1 MPRLTDATKAARRAQ
16 IIEAAISCFLEKGYT
31 NTSMS
36 DIIKASGLSS
46 GSIYSHFSG
55 KEDILISAINERL
68 NSVKE
73 LYDTFPGG
81 AGPQDIL
88 EIIYT
93 NLLVNEN
100 FTAMLRIRLESLHAP
115 EIARATA
122 NIMPLLQGIIV
133 KTLTPWAAEQLSVL
147 HEINPDPAQRTPEQE
162 ALITDY
168 ARDTADAFM
177 MVFQGTCSA
186 PSSAPPRKRTASTA
200 SLWRSFLSSCPP
212 DSP

>member
-55 KEDILISAINERL
+55 KEDILITAINERL
-68 NSVKE
+68 NNVKE
-73 LYDTFPGG
+73 LYETLPEG

-88 EIIYT
+88 ETIHT
-93 NLLVNEN
+93 NQLVNDN
-100 FTAMLRIRLESLHAP
+100 FSAMLRIRLESLHAP

-122 NIMPLLQGIIV
+122 DIMPLLQSIIV

-162 ALITDY
+162 ALIADY
-168 ARDTADAFM
+168 ARDTAHAFM
-177 MVFQGTCSA
+177 MVFQGYM
-186 PSSAPPRKRTASTA
+186 
-200 SLWRSFLSSCPP
+200 LRSFFGSTEEKDRLYRVASALLPE
-212 DSP
+212 

>member
-55 KEDILISAINERL
+55 KEDILITAINERL
-68 NSVKE
+68 NNVKE
-73 LYDTFPGG
+73 LYETLPEG

-88 EIIYT
+88 ETIHT
-93 NLLVNEN
+93 NQLVNDN
-100 FTAMLRIRLESLHAP
+100 FSAMLRIRAGSLHAP

-122 NIMPLLQGIIV
+122 DTMPLLQGIIV

-147 HEINPDPAQRTPEQE
+147 HEINPNSAQRTPEQE
-162 ALITDY
+162 ALIADY

-177 MVFQGTCSA
+177 MVFQGYM
-186 PSSAPPRKRTASTA
+186 
-200 SLWRSFLSSCPP
+200 LRSFFGAPEEKDRLYRVALALLPE
-212 DSP
+212 

>member
-122 NIMPLLQGIIV
+122 DIIPLLQGIIV

-147 HEINPDPAQRTPEQE
+147 HEINPDSAQRTPEQE
-162 ALITDY
+162 ALIADY

-177 MVFQGTCSA
+177 MVFQGYM
-186 PSSAPPRKRTASTA
+186 
-200 SLWRSFLSSCPP
+200 LRSFFGSTEEKDRLYRVALALLPE
-212 DSP
+212 

>member
-55 KEDILISAINERL
+55 KEDILITAINERL
-68 NSVKE
+68 NNVKE
-73 LYDTFPGG
+73 LYETLPEG

-88 EIIYT
+88 ETIHT
-93 NLLVNEN
+93 NPLVNDN
-100 FTAMLRIRLESLHAP
+100 FSAMLRIRAKSLHAP

-122 NIMPLLQGIIV
+122 DTMPLLQGIIV

-147 HEINPDPAQRTPEQE
+147 HEINPNPAQRTPEQE
-162 ALITDY
+162 SLIADY

-177 MVFQGTCSA
+177 MVFQGYM
-186 PSSAPPRKRTASTA
+186 
-200 SLWRSFLSSCPP
+200 LRSFFGTPEEKDHLYRVALALLPE
-212 DSP
+212 

>member
-1 MPRLTDATKAARRAQ
+1 MPRLTEATKAARRAQ
-16 IIEAAISCFLEKGYT
+16 IIEAAIACFIERGYT

-55 KEDILISAINERL
+55 KEDILVSAINERL
-68 NSVKE
+68 ENVKN
-73 LYDTFPGG
+73 LYAALPEG

-93 NLLVNEN
+93 NQMVNEN
-100 FTAMLRIRLESLHAP
+100 FSAMLRIRLESLHAP

-122 NIMPLLQGIIV
+122 NVMPLLQGIIV
-133 KTLTPWAAEQLSVL
+133 KTLTFWATEQLSVL

-162 ALITDY
+162 ALIADY
-168 ARDTADAFM
+168 ARDHADAFM
-177 MVFQGTCSA
+177 MVFQGYM
-186 PSSAPPRKRTASTA
+186 
-200 SLWRSFLSSCPP
+200 LRSFFG
-212 DSP
+212 SPEEKDRLYRVALALLPE

>member
-16 IIEAAISCFLEKGYT
+16 IIEAAVSCFLEKGYT

-46 GSIYSHFSG
+46 GSIYSHFTG
-55 KEDILISAINERL
+55 KEDILITAINERL
-68 NSVKE
+68 ENVKK
-73 LYDTFPGG
+73 LYAALPEG

-93 NLLVNEN
+93 NQMVNEN
-100 FTAMLRIRLESLHAP
+100 FSAMLRIRLESLHAP

-122 NIMPLLQGIIV
+122 DIMPLLQGIIV

-147 HEINPDPAQRTPEQE
+147 HEINPDSAQRTPEQE
-162 ALITDY
+162 ALIADY

-177 MVFQGTCSA
+177 MVFQGYM
-186 PSSAPPRKRTASTA
+186 
-200 SLWRSFLSSCPP
+200 LRSFFGSTEEKDRLYRVASALLPE
-212 DSP
+212 

>member
-55 KEDILISAINERL
+55 KEDILNTAINERL
-68 NSVKE
+68 NNVKE
-73 LYDTFPGG
+73 LYETLPEG

-88 EIIYT
+88 ETIHT
-93 NLLVNEN
+93 NQLVNDN
-100 FTAMLRIRLESLHAP
+100 FSAMLRIRLESLHAP

-122 NIMPLLQGIIV
+122 DIMPLLQSIIV
-133 KTLTPWAAEQLSVL
+133 KPLTPWAAEQLSVL

-162 ALITDY
+162 ALIADY

-177 MVFQGTCSA
+177 MVFQGYM
-186 PSSAPPRKRTASTA
+186 
-200 SLWRSFLSSCPP
+200 LRSFFGSTEEKDRLYRVALALLPE
-212 DSP
+212 

>member
-16 IIEAAISCFLEKGYT
+16 IIEAAVSCFLEKGYT

-55 KEDILISAINERL
+55 KEDILITAINERL
-68 NSVKE
+68 NNVKE
-73 LYDTFPGG
+73 LYETLPEG

-88 EIIYT
+88 ETIHT
-93 NLLVNEN
+93 NQLVNDN
-100 FTAMLRIRLESLHAP
+100 FSAMLRIRLESLHAP

-147 HEINPDPAQRTPEQE
+147 HEINPNSAQRTPEQE
-162 ALITDY
+162 ALIADY

-177 MVFQGTCSA
+177 MVFQGYM
-186 PSSAPPRKRTASTA
+186 
-200 SLWRSFLSSCPP
+200 LRSFFGNPKEKDHLYRVALALLPE
-212 DSP
+212 

>member
-55 KEDILISAINERL
+55 KEDILITAINERL
-68 NSVKE
+68 NNVKE
-73 LYDTFPGG
+73 LYETLPEG

-88 EIIYT
+88 ETIHT
-93 NLLVNEN
+93 NQLVNDN
-100 FTAMLRIRLESLHAP
+100 FSAMLRIRAKSLHAP

-122 NIMPLLQGIIV
+122 DTMPLLQGIIV

-147 HEINPDPAQRTPEQE
+147 HEINPNSAQRTPEQE
-162 ALITDY
+162 GLIADY

-177 MVFQGTCSA
+177 MVFQGYM
-186 PSSAPPRKRTASTA
+186 
-200 SLWRSFLSSCPP
+200 LRSFFGAPEEKDRLYRVALALLPE
-212 DSP
+212 

>member
-55 KEDILISAINERL
+55 KEDILITAINERL
-68 NSVKE
+68 NNVKE
-73 LYDTFPGG
+73 LYETLPEG

-88 EIIYT
+88 ETIYT
-93 NLLVNEN
+93 NQLVNDN
-100 FTAMLRIRLESLHAP
+100 FSAMLRIRLESLHAP

-122 NIMPLLQGIIV
+122 DIMPLLQGIIV
-133 KTLTPWAAEQLSVL
+133 KTLTPWATEQLSVL
-147 HEINPDPAQRTPEQE
+147 HEINPDSAQRTPEQE

-168 ARDTADAFM
+168 ARDHADAFM
-177 MVFQGTCSA
+177 MVFQGYM
-186 PSSAPPRKRTASTA
+186 
-200 SLWRSFLSSCPP
+200 LRSFIGNTEEKDRLYRVALALLPE
-212 DSP
+212 

>member
-68 NSVKE
+68 NNVKE
-73 LYDTFPGG
+73 LYETLPEG

-88 EIIYT
+88 ETIHT
-93 NLLVNEN
+93 NQLVNDN
-100 FTAMLRIRLESLHAP
+100 FSAMLRIRLESLHAP

-122 NIMPLLQGIIV
+122 DIMPLLQGIIV

-147 HEINPDPAQRTPEQE
+147 HEINPDSAQRTPEQE
-162 ALITDY
+162 ALIADY

-177 MVFQGTCSA
+177 MVFQGYM
-186 PSSAPPRKRTASTA
+186 
-200 SLWRSFLSSCPP
+200 LRSFFGSTEEKDRLYRVAMALLPE
-212 DSP
+212 

>member
-16 IIEAAISCFLEKGYT
+16 IIEAAVSCFLEKGYT

-55 KEDILISAINERL
+55 KEDILTTAINERL
-68 NSVKE
+68 ENIKK
-73 LYDTFPGG
+73 LYETLPEG

-93 NLLVNEN
+93 NQMVNEN
-100 FTAMLRIRLESLHAP
+100 FSAMLRIRLESLHAP

-133 KTLTPWAAEQLSVL
+133 KTLTPWAAKQLRVL

-177 MVFQGTCSA
+177 MIFQGYM
-186 PSSAPPRKRTASTA
+186 
-200 SLWRSFLSSCPP
+200 LRSFFGNPKEKDHLYRVALALLPE
-212 DSP
+212 

>member
-16 IIEAAISCFLEKGYT
+16 IIEAAVSCFLEKGYT

-55 KEDILISAINERL
+55 KEDILVSAVNERL
-68 NSVKE
+68 ENLKN
-73 LYDTFPGG
+73 LYAALPEG

-88 EIIYT
+88 ETIYT
-93 NLLVNEN
+93 NQMVNEN
-100 FTAMLRIRLESLHAP
+100 FSAMLRIRLESIHAP

-122 NIMPLLQGIIV
+122 DTIPILQDIIV
-133 KTLTPWAAEQLSVL
+133 KTLTPWAVEQLSVL
-147 HEINPDPAQRTPEQE
+147 HEINPDPAQRTPEQQ
-162 ALITDY
+162 ALIAEY

-177 MVFQGTCSA
+177 MVFQGYM
-186 PSSAPPRKRTASTA
+186 
-200 SLWRSFLSSCPP
+200 LRSFLGSSDEKDHLYRVAMALLPE
-212 DSP
+212 

>member
-55 KEDILISAINERL
+55 KEDILITAINERL
-68 NSVKE
+68 NNVKE
-73 LYDTFPGG
+73 LYETLPEG

-122 NIMPLLQGIIV
+122 DIMPLLQSIIV

-162 ALITDY
+162 ALIADY

-177 MVFQGTCSA
+177 MVFQGYM
-186 PSSAPPRKRTASTA
+186 
-200 SLWRSFLSSCPP
+200 LRSFFGSTEEKDRLYRVALALLPE
-212 DSP
+212 

>member
-100 FTAMLRIRLESLHAP
+100 FTAMLRIRLVSLHAP

-122 NIMPLLQGIIV
+122 DVIPLLQGIIT
-133 KTLTPWAAEQLSVL
+133 KTLTPWAVDQLSVL

-177 MVFQGTCSA
+177 MVFQGFMLRAFFSA
-186 PSSAPPRKRTASTA
+186 PEEKEHLYRVAM
-200 SLWRSFLSSCPP
+200 SLLPE
-212 DSP
+212 

>member
-115 EIARATA
+115 EIAKATA
-122 NIMPLLQGIIV
+122 DVIPLLQGIIT
-133 KTLTPWAAEQLSVL
+133 KTLTPWAVDQLSVL

-177 MVFQGTCSA
+177 MVFQGFM
-186 PSSAPPRKRTASTA
+186 
-200 SLWRSFLSSCPP
+200 LRSFFGAPEEKEHLYRVAMSLLPE
-212 DSP
+212 

>member
-16 IIEAAISCFLEKGYT
+16 IIEAAIDCFLEHGYT

-100 FTAMLRIRLESLHAP
+100 FSAMLRIRLESLHAP
-115 EIARATA
+115 EVARATTD
-122 NIMPLLQGIIV
+122 IIPLLQGIITQ
-133 KTLTPWAAEQLSVL
+133 TLTPWAVEQLSVL

-177 MVFQGTCSA
+177 MVFQGYM
-186 PSSAPPRKRTASTA
+186 
-200 SLWRSFLSSCPP
+200 LRSFFGTPEEKEHLHRVAMSLLPE
-212 DSP
+212 

>member
-46 GSIYSHFSG
+46 GSIYSHFSS
-55 KEDILISAINERL
+55 KEDILITAINERL
-68 NSVKE
+68 NNVKK
-73 LYDTFPGG
+73 LYETLPQG
-81 AGPQDIL
+81 ASPQDIL
-88 EIIYT
+88 ETFHT
-93 NLLVNEN
+93 NQLVNEN
-100 FTAMLRIRLESLHAP
+100 FSAMLRIRVESLHAP

-122 NIMPLLQGIIV
+122 DIMPLLQGIIV

-147 HEINPDPAQRTPEQE
+147 HEINPDPAQHTPEQE

-177 MVFQGTCSA
+177 MVFQGYM
-186 PSSAPPRKRTASTA
+186 
-200 SLWRSFLSSCPP
+200 LRSFFGSTEGKDRLYRVASALLPE
-212 DSP
+212 

>member
-1 MPRLTDATKAARRAQ
+1 MPRLTEATKAARRAQ
-16 IIEAAISCFLEKGYT
+16 IIEAAIACFIEHGYI

-68 NSVKE
+68 NNVKE
-73 LYDTFPGG
+73 LYAALPEG
-81 AGPQDIL
+81 AGPQEIL
-88 EIIYT
+88 EVIYT
-93 NLLVNEN
+93 NQMVNEN
-100 FTAMLRIRLESLHAP
+100 FSAMLRIRLESLHAP
-115 EIARATA
+115 EIAQATA
-122 NIMPLLQGIIV
+122 DIMPLLQGIIV
-133 KTLTPWAAEQLSVL
+133 KALTPWAAEQLRVL

-177 MVFQGTCSA
+177 MVFQGYM
-186 PSSAPPRKRTASTA
+186 
-200 SLWRSFLSSCPP
+200 LRSFFGTPEEKDHLYHVALALLPE
-212 DSP
+212 

>member
-55 KEDILISAINERL
+55 KEDILNTAINERL
-68 NSVKE
+68 NNVKE
-73 LYDTFPGG
+73 LYETLPEG

-88 EIIYT
+88 ETIHT
-93 NLLVNEN
+93 NQLVNDN
-100 FTAMLRIRLESLHAP
+100 FSAMLRIRLESLHAP

-122 NIMPLLQGIIV
+122 DIMPLLQGIIV

-147 HEINPDPAQRTPEQE
+147 HEINPDSAQRTPEQE
-162 ALITDY
+162 ALIADY

-177 MVFQGTCSA
+177 MIFQGYM
-186 PSSAPPRKRTASTA
+186 
-200 SLWRSFLSSCPP
+200 LRSFFGSTEEKDRLYRVALALLPE
-212 DSP
+212 

>member
-16 IIEAAISCFLEKGYT
+16 IIEAAIDCFLEHGYT

-36 DIIKASGLSS
+36 NIIKASGLSS

-68 NSVKE
+68 NNVKE
-73 LYDTFPGG
+73 LYAALPET
-81 AGPQDIL
+81 
-88 EIIYT
+88 IYT
-93 NLLVNEN
+93 NQLVNEN
-100 FTAMLRIRLESLHAP
+100 FSAMLRIRLESLHAP

-122 NIMPLLQGIIV
+122 DIIPLLQGIIT
-133 KTLTPWAAEQLSVL
+133 KTLTPWAVEQLSVL

-177 MVFQGTCSA
+177 MVFQGFM
-186 PSSAPPRKRTASTA
+186 
-200 SLWRSFLSSCPP
+200 LRSFFGAPEEKDRLYRVALALLPE
-212 DSP
+212 

>member
-55 KEDILISAINERL
+55 KEDILITAINERL

-122 NIMPLLQGIIV
+122 DIMPRLQGIIV
-133 KTLTPWAAEQLSVL
+133 KTLTPWATEQLSVL

-177 MVFQGTCSA
+177 MILQGYM
-186 PSSAPPRKRTASTA
+186 
-200 SLWRSFLSSCPP
+200 LRSFFGAPEEKDRLYRVASALLPE
-212 DSP
+212 

>member
-55 KEDILISAINERL
+55 KEDILITAINERL
-68 NSVKE
+68 NNVKE
-73 LYDTFPGG
+73 LYETLPEG

-88 EIIYT
+88 ETIHT
-93 NLLVNEN
+93 NQLVNDN
-100 FTAMLRIRLESLHAP
+100 FSAMLRIRAKSLHAP

-122 NIMPLLQGIIV
+122 DTMPLLQGIIV

-147 HEINPDPAQRTPEQE
+147 HEINPNSAQRTPEQE
-162 ALITDY
+162 ALIADY

-177 MVFQGTCSA
+177 MVFQGYM
-186 PSSAPPRKRTASTA
+186 
-200 SLWRSFLSSCPP
+200 LRSFFGAPEEKDRLYRVALALLPE
-212 DSP
+212 

>member
-16 IIEAAISCFLEKGYT
+16 IIEAAVSCFLEKGYT

-55 KEDILISAINERL
+55 KEDILNTAINERL
-68 NSVKE
+68 NNVKE
-73 LYDTFPGG
+73 LYETLPEG

-88 EIIYT
+88 ETIHT
-93 NLLVNEN
+93 NQLVNDN
-100 FTAMLRIRLESLHAP
+100 FSAMLRIRLESLHAP

-122 NIMPLLQGIIV
+122 DIMPLLQGIIV

-147 HEINPDPAQRTPEQE
+147 HEINPDSAQRTPEQE
-162 ALITDY
+162 ALIADY

-177 MVFQGTCSA
+177 MIFQGYM
-186 PSSAPPRKRTASTA
+186 
-200 SLWRSFLSSCPP
+200 LRSFFGSTEEKDRLYRVALALLPE
-212 DSP
+212 

>member
-16 IIEAAISCFLEKGYT
+16 IIEAAVSCFLEKGYT

-46 GSIYSHFSG
+46 GSIYSHFAG

-68 NSVKE
+68 DSLKE
-73 LYDTFPGG
+73 LYAALPEG

-88 EIIYT
+88 ETIHT
-93 NLLVNEN
+93 NQLVNDN
-100 FTAMLRIRLESLHAP
+100 FSAMLRIRLESLHAP
-115 EIARATA
+115 EIAKATA
-122 NIMPLLQGIIV
+122 DIIPRLQDIIV
-133 KTLTPWAAEQLSVL
+133 KALTPWAVEQLSVL

-162 ALITDY
+162 ALIADY

-177 MVFQGTCSA
+177 MVFQGYM
-186 PSSAPPRKRTASTA
+186 
-200 SLWRSFLSSCPP
+200 LRSFFGTPEEKEHLHRVALVLLPE
-212 DSP
+212 

>member
-122 NIMPLLQGIIV
+122 DIMPRLQGIIV
-133 KTLTPWAAEQLSVL
+133 KTLTPWATEQLSVL

-177 MVFQGTCSA
+177 MVLQGYM
-186 PSSAPPRKRTASTA
+186 
-200 SLWRSFLSSCPP
+200 LRSFFGAPEEKDRLYRVASALLPE
-212 DSP
+212 

>member
-55 KEDILISAINERL
+55 KEDILIGAVIERL
-68 NSVKE
+68 SYLKE
-73 LYDTFPGG
+73 LYAALPEG

-88 EIIYT
+88 ETIHT
-93 NLLVNEN
+93 NQLVNDN
-100 FTAMLRIRLESLHAP
+100 FSAMLRIRLESLHAP
-115 EIARATA
+115 EIARATTD
-122 NIMPLLQGIIV
+122 IMPLLQGIIV

-147 HEINPDPAQRTPEQE
+147 HEINPDSAQRTPEQE
-162 ALITDY
+162 ALIADY

-177 MVFQGTCSA
+177 MVFQGYM
-186 PSSAPPRKRTASTA
+186 
-200 SLWRSFLSSCPP
+200 LRSFFGAPEEKDRLYRVALALLPE
-212 DSP
+212 

>member
-16 IIEAAISCFLEKGYT
+16 IIEAAVSCFLEKGYT

-55 KEDILISAINERL
+55 KEDILITAINERL
-68 NSVKE
+68 ENVKE
-73 LYDTFPGG
+73 LYAALPEG

-88 EIIYT
+88 ETIYT
-93 NLLVNEN
+93 NQMVNEN
-100 FTAMLRIRLESLHAP
+100 FSAMLRIRLESIHAP

-122 NIMPLLQGIIV
+122 DTIPILQDIII
-133 KTLTPWAAEQLSVL
+133 KTLTPWAVEQLRVL

-162 ALITDY
+162 ALIAEY

-177 MVFQGTCSA
+177 MVFQGYM
-186 PSSAPPRKRTASTA
+186 
-200 SLWRSFLSSCPP
+200 LRSFIGNTEEKDHLYRIAMALLPE
-212 DSP
+212 